1 MSDTRLVLTLHAD
14 GLEIPVEVTRKHV
27 KNLNLRVRGDGSV
40 ALSIPQR
47 LSFTRAQAF
56 LDCKASWI
64 IERVRRAQ
72 MRNTRI
78 SPTEGESDGDGRTSY
93 PLWGDLTPLGPDHR
107 GQDAIDNL
115 YREELGRVLSRIAA
129 RLERRMGVHA
139 SRWSIRTMK
148 TRWGSC
154 TPSTGAI
161 RITPA
166 SPPIHPNAL
175 SSWSPMNSS
184 TCWNPATTRAST
196 HYSTNSAPTTGL
208 SPSVS
213 GKAPF
218 RLTRRSGAITTTSS
232 RQNCLWLICNYP
244 GISPTMKRTPPKR
257 RPYCKLSCLLRANES
272 PLETRSYSSTSSN

>member
-14 GLEIPVEVTRKHV
+14 GLEIPVKVTRKHV

-93 PLWGDLTPLGPDHR
+93 PLWGDLTPLGFDH
-107 GQDAIDNL
+107 GSQDFIDNL
-115 YREELGRVLSRIAA
+115 YREELGRVLPRIAA
-129 RLERRMGVHA
+129 RLERRMGVRA

-161 RITPA
+161 RI
-166 SPPIHPNAL
+166 NA
-175 SSWSPMNSS
+175 
-184 TCWNPATTRAST
+184 
-196 HYSTNSAPTTGL
+196 
-208 SPSVS
+208 
-213 GKAPF
+213 
-218 RLTRRSGAITTTSS
+218 RLA
-232 RQNCLWLICNYP
+232 
-244 GISPTMKRTPPKR
+244 
-257 RPYCKLSCLLRANES
+257 A
-272 PLETRSYSSTSSN
+272 

>member
-1 MSDTRLVLTLHAD
+1 MSGTRLVLTLHAD

-93 PLWGDLTPLGPDHR
+93 PLWGDLTPLSPDHR

-115 YREELGRVLSRIAA
+115 YRDELRRALPQIAA
-129 RLERRMGVHA
+129 RLERKMGVHA
-139 SRWSIRTMK
+139 TQWSIRD
-148 TRWGSC
+148 R
-154 TPSTGAI
+154 
-161 RITPA
+161 
-166 SPPIHPNAL
+166 
-175 SSWSPMNSS
+175 
-184 TCWNPATTRAST
+184 
-196 HYSTNSAPTTGL
+196 
-208 SPSVS
+208 
-213 GKAPF
+213 
-218 RLTRRSGAITTTSS
+218 
-232 RQNCLWLICNYP
+232 
-244 GISPTMKRTPPKR
+244 
-257 RPYCKLSCLLRANES
+257 
-272 PLETRSYSSTSSN
+272 

>member
-196 HYSTNSAPTTGL
+196 HYSTNSARQPG
-208 SPSVS
+208 
-213 GKAPF
+213 
-218 RLTRRSGAITTTSS
+218 S
-232 RQNCLWLICNYP
+232 RPASQA
-244 GISPTMKRTPPKR
+244 
-257 RPYCKLSCLLRANES
+257 RPRFA
-272 PLETRSYSSTSSN
+272 

>member
-14 GLEIPVEVTRKHV
+14 GLEIPVKVTRKHV

-93 PLWGDLTPLGPDHR
+93 PLWGDLTPLGFDH
-107 GQDAIDNL
+107 GSQDFIDNL
-115 YREELGRVLSRIAA
+115 YREELGRVLPRIAA
-129 RLERRMGVHA
+129 RLERRMGVRA

-161 RITPA
+161 RINARLAAYPPECLEFVVA
-166 SPPIHPNAL
+166 HELVHLLEPSHNARFHALLDEFCPDNRALARRLRQGPVSPDTEKRSDHDDELEAKL
-175 SSWSPMNSS
+175 PM
-184 TCWNPATTRAST
+184 AD
-196 HYSTNSAPTTGL
+196 L
-208 SPSVS
+208 
-213 GKAPF
+213 
-218 RLTRRSGAITTTSS
+218 
-232 RQNCLWLICNYP
+232 
-244 GISPTMKRTPPKR
+244 
-257 RPYCKLSCLLRANES
+257 
-272 PLETRSYSSTSSN
+272 